1 MGLRTS
7 HPHLGLAKV
16 HLFPVLGLDRLCPG
30 LTRQGPVDKRAA
42 VARLPSPTPSLAGTD
57 TPRTDLRQIPDCSE
71 QECSRRTRVGRGCDC
86 WQALRTP
93 RGSKLEST
101 AAGAAEIPLKREGGE
116 MPRRELTPVPGTQK
130 SQEVGGGNRVNSHNG
145 ESYHGPNTY
154 HKDCSGAFHKG
165 PPDPHQ
171 TVFHFTTLQTEAQ
184 RG

>member
-1 MGLRTS
+1 
-7 HPHLGLAKV
+7 
-16 HLFPVLGLDRLCPG
+16 
-30 LTRQGPVDKRAA
+30 
-42 VARLPSPTPSLAGTD
+42 
-57 TPRTDLRQIPDCSE
+57 
-71 QECSRRTRVGRGCDC
+71 
-86 WQALRTP
+86 
-93 RGSKLEST
+93 
-101 AAGAAEIPLKREGGE
+101 